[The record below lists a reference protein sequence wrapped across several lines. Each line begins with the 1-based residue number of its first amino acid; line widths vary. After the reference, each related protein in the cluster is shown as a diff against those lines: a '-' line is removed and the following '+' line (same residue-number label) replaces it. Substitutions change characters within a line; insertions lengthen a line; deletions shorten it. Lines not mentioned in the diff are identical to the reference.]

1 MIGMRKKKRGSILS
15 NSAFQQ
21 ARVRIA
27 LDELVLEYD
36 CLSKELNSMERQQKI
51 ISMMSEMRTEF
62 NLDEMILTEEA
73 ISKEVLFLYERLS
86 VLSKEVLLTLL
97 EK

>member
-1 MIGMRKKKRGSILS
+1 MIGMRKKRRGSILS

-27 LDELVLEYD
+27 LDELLLEYD
-36 CLSKELNSMERQQKI
+36 RLSNELNSMERQQKI
-51 ISMMSEMRTEF
+51 ISIMSEMRMEF
-62 NLDEMILTEEA
+62 NLDEMSLSEES

-86 VLSKEVLLTLL
+86 VLSKEVLSTPL